1 MSIMGGLW
9 SRSDVTCKLLK
20 IKRSRAGKFLLD
32 KSSSL
37 RNMLLFFLTCRW
49 QHHDINIFKN
59 ISLLSKDWPPF
70 FVRVFWVTKPHLR
83 SHSIKCFFIRI
94 IIEPI
99 FVSIVI
105 KSPVYISFDYSWPLF
120 NSPWMSPAWNSWWF
134 VRASGYRELVRHA
147 RNHYLLRSHSLGCN
161 VMETLLN
168 ILRTTEAQRRWF
180 CL

>member
-9 SRSDVTCKLLK
+9 SRSDVTCKLLE

-49 QHHDINIFKN
+49 EHHDINIFKN

-83 SHSIKCFFIRI
+83 SQGPLNQMFLHSDHYWAHLRFHSNQIHGLHFIWLL
-94 IIEPI
+94 
-99 FVSIVI
+99 VTSIQ
-105 KSPVYISFDYSWPLF
+105 F
-120 NSPWMSPAWNSWWF
+120 
-134 VRASGYRELVRHA
+134 
-147 RNHYLLRSHSLGCN
+147 
-161 VMETLLN
+161 TLDVANLK
-168 ILRTTEAQRRWF
+168 
-180 CL
+180 